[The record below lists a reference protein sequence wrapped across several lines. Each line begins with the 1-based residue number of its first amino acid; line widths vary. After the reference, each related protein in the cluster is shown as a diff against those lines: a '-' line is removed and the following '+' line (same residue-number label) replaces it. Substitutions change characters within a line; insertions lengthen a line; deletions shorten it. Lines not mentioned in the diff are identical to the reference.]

1 MEDARTRS
9 KTFVD
14 NAIARAFGRGRGEFQ
29 IDGSFGIAFTGY
41 IEPRLERARQRF
53 LDTLSRETGIPL
65 WRDAAV
71 NQVHFTIHTSGPS
84 LPIQQ
89 LGEDESYHLMISAT
103 SVQLSAANPL
113 GVTHGRQTFLQLVRL
128 TPRGFTVPAL
138 SIDDT
143 GPRYAQ

>member
-1 MEDARTRS
+1 
-9 KTFVD
+9 
-14 NAIARAFGRGRGEFQ
+14 
-29 IDGSFGIAFTGY
+29 
-41 IEPRLERARQRF
+41 
-53 LDTLSRETGIPL
+53 
-65 WRDAAV
+65 
-71 NQVHFTIHTSGPS
+71 VHFTIHTSGPS